1 MAGGAQ
7 DVVPLYEQVRRRLL
21 AEIDSGRLPEGSF
34 LPPEAELCAAHGVSR
49 ITLRRAV
56 GELCAEG
63 RLIRQ
68 QGRGTLVA
76 PRKITQSITLSGF
89 SDIIEGLGRR
99 PGHRILAQETDAA
112 APDAL
117 AAAQPVRFE
126 RLLEVDARP
135 MTLEVL
141 WFDAGRFP
149 AAVEA
154 VAAGDSFFAALRQHY
169 GLVPAGAERR
179 IDVGFASG
187 AEAAVLAITPAQ
199 PVYRMEKTVFDAEG
213 RPLSLSR
220 LVTPCHL
227 VTLTLR
233 S

>member
-21 AEIDSGRLPEGSF
+21 AEIDSGRLPEGGF
-34 LPPEAELCAAHGVSR
+34 LPPEAELCATHGVSR

-76 PRKITQSITLSGF
+76 PRKITQGITLSGF
-89 SDIIEGLGRR
+89 SEIIEGLGRR
-99 PGHRILAQETDAA
+99 PGHRILAQETGGT

-117 AAAQPVRFE
+117 AAAQPIRFE

-135 MTLEVL
+135 LTLEVL

-149 AAVEA
+149 AAVAA
-154 VAAGDSFFAALRQHY
+154 VAAGDSFFAALRTRH
-169 GLVPAGAERR
+169 GLVPAGAERH
-179 IDVGFASG
+179 IDVGFASS
-187 AEAAVLAITPAQ
+187 AEAAMLAITPAQ

-213 RPLSLSR
+213 RAVAVSR

-233 S
+233 N